1 MNISTYLKMGFNMG
15 KESLTVFLEM
25 ARELEKKKKISML
38 IYLFLPA
45 SMSRGRWAFGVYV
58 RGALSRNT

>member
-25 ARELEKKKKISML
+25 ARELEKKN
-38 IYLFLPA
+38 YLNVDLFIFTSEHEP
-45 SMSRGRWAFGVYV
+45 RAFGVYV